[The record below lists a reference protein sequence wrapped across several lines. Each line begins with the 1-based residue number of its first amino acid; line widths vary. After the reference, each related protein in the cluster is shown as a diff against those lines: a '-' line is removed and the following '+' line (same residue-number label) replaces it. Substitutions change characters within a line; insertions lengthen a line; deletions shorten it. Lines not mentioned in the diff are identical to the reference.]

1 MRINL
6 KDGQYFTGKV
16 DRDLGDMNIH
26 RRSKLYC
33 KNVGGFLTGILA
45 GTAAAIVAYVCFVDN
60 FCKPTRIIQPERT
73 QHNRDN
79 NKRQRRIV

>member
-6 KDGQYFTGKV
+6 KDGQYLSGKV
-16 DRDLGDMNIH
+16 DRDLGNMQIQP
-26 RRSKLYC
+26 RSKQYI
-33 KNVGGFLTGILA
+33 KNFGGFFTGILV
-45 GTAAAIVAYVCFVDN
+45 GTTAFVVAYVCYVDN

-79 NKRQRRIV
+79 NRRQRRIV